1 MALGRN
7 VKLVRELRGFTQKE
21 LSDRTEGVVSQAAL
35 SALESRDSKRS
46 VFLKELAKA
55 LCVPTATLLKTNI
68 DLNELQAQPI
78 VAWED
83 SSPEEEG
90 FVDIPEYEL
99 CLSAGHG
106 FENSPDSY
114 FKVQT
119 SAPSVRYRLDFFAS
133 RGISPEHCKRFRVSG
148 ESMEPLL
155 YDGDR
160 ILVNTA
166 PQERIKDG
174 AVYAVNYDGELRVK
188 RLQKRLDGTLTLISD
203 NPSYPPEIVPPD
215 ILRDGRFFII
225 GKVIEKSSTAGFD

>member
-21 LSDRTEGVVSQAAL
+21 LSDRTEGKVSQAAL

-46 VFLKELAKA
+46 VFLKEIAKA

-78 VAWED
+78 VAWQD

-99 CLSAGHG
+99 CLSAGNG

-174 AVYAVNYDGELRVK
+174 SVYAV

>member
-55 LCVPTATLLKTNI
+55 LCVPTATLLKTNL
-68 DLNELQAQPI
+68 DPAELEGQPI

-83 SSPEEEG
+83 NSPEEEG

-99 CLSAGHG
+99 CLSAGNG
-106 FENSPDSY
+106 FENSPESC

-119 SAPSVRYRLDFFAS
+119 GAPSVRYRLDFFAS
-133 RGISPEHCKRFRVSG
+133 RGVSPERCKRFRVSG

-215 ILRDGRFFII
+215 ILQDGRFFII

>member
-83 SSPEEEG
+83 PRG
-90 FVDIPEYEL
+90 GRL
-99 CLSAGHG
+99 C
-106 FENSPDSY
+106 
-114 FKVQT
+114 
-119 SAPSVRYRLDFFAS
+119 RYSGIRTLFIS
-133 RGISPEHCKRFRVSG
+133 REWFR
-148 ESMEPLL
+148 E
-155 YDGDR
+155 
-160 ILVNTA
+160 
-166 PQERIKDG
+166 
-174 AVYAVNYDGELRVK
+174 
-188 RLQKRLDGTLTLISD
+188 
-203 NPSYPPEIVPPD
+203 
-215 ILRDGRFFII
+215 
-225 GKVIEKSSTAGFD
+225 

>member
-7 VKLVRELRGFTQKE
+7 VRLVRELRGFTQKE
-21 LSDRTEGVVSQAAL
+21 LSDRTEGIVSQAAL
-35 SALESRDSKRS
+35 SALENRDSKRS

-55 LCVPTATLLKTNI
+55 LCVPTATLLKANL
-68 DLNELQAQPI
+68 DPAELEGQPI

-83 SSPEEEG
+83 STPEEEG

-99 CLSAGHG
+99 CLSAGGG
-106 FENSPDSY
+106 FANSPESC
-114 FKVQT
+114 FKVHT
-119 SAPSVRYRLDFFAS
+119 GAPSVRYRLDFFAG
-133 RGISPEHCKRFRVSG
+133 RGIAPEHCKRFRVSG

-160 ILVNTA
+160 ILVDTA

-203 NPSYPPEIVPPD
+203 NPNYPPEIVPPD
-215 ILRDGRFFII
+215 ILQDGRFFII

>member
-99 CLSAGHG
+99 CLSAG
-106 FENSPDSY
+106 
-114 FKVQT
+114 T
-119 SAPSVRYRLDFFAS
+119 
-133 RGISPEHCKRFRVSG
+133 
-148 ESMEPLL
+148 
-155 YDGDR
+155 
-160 ILVNTA
+160 
-166 PQERIKDG
+166 
-174 AVYAVNYDGELRVK
+174 
-188 RLQKRLDGTLTLISD
+188 
-203 NPSYPPEIVPPD
+203 
-215 ILRDGRFFII
+215 GRN
-225 GKVIEKSSTAGFD
+225 